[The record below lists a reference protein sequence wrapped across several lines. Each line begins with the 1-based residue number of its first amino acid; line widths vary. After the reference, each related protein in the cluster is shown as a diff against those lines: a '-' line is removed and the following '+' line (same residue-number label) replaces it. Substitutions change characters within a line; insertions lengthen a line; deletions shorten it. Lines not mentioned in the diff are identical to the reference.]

1 MKIYHLIPSPTTLM
15 KKKSSVRNYVFSTS
29 WNFAGAKAGNWVKL
43 KMCLRKI
50 QAYFQSIAWVCI
62 KGVLNPFNFS
72 NNKKRE
78 DHKPLHFKNSFSPI
92 LSTLHLCSVI
102 YWNEITYCGSQIPG
116 LKANEIVLKNRIQP
130 WFQTEKYP
138 QTLQCYGLFLNTSI
152 SF

>member
-15 KKKSSVRNYVFSTS
+15 KKKNLYKKLCFWTS
-29 WNFAGAKAGNWVKL
+29 WNFAGAKAGNWVNL
-43 KMCLRKI
+43 KMRLCKI
-50 QAYFQSIAWVCI
+50 QACFQSIAWVCTN
-62 KGVLNPFNFS
+62 GVLNPFNFS

-92 LSTLHLCSVI
+92 FSTLHLCSVI
-102 YWNEITYCGSQIPG
+102 YWNEITYCGSQIPR

-130 WFQTEKYP
+130 WFKTNKYP